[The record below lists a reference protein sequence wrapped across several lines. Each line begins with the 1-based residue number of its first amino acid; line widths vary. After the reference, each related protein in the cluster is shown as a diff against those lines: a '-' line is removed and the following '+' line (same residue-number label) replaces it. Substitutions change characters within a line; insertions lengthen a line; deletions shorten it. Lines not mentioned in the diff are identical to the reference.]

1 MYPAI
6 VIEIKRVDMN
16 KPVDILNKNIES
28 ISLFDMK
35 GLGMVLPRWSIAI
48 LLLYAFGEINC
59 LIWFDFDLSYKYIK
73 WNQLV
78 FC

>member
-35 GLGMVLPRWSIAI
+35 GLGMVLPRWYIVI
-48 LLLYAFGEINC
+48 LLLYAPSG
-59 LIWFDFDLSYKYIK
+59 K
-73 WNQLV
+73 
-78 FC
+78 

>member
-16 KPVDILNKNIES
+16 KPVNILNKNIES

-35 GLGMVLPRWSIAI
+35 GLGMVLPPDPSPYCCYTRLRGNKLFELNWIEPMGSAS
-48 LLLYAFGEINC
+48 
-59 LIWFDFDLSYKYIK
+59 DK
-73 WNQLV
+73 
-78 FC
+78 